1 MKYIY
6 SGRTDIGLKRK
17 VNQDSFGT
25 ARLPWGSIFVLS
37 DGFGHKEGGKFAS
50 QSAVDIFVN
59 NYSKEDPNNIEEFF
73 KNSFD
78 EINKYIYYKKV
89 AEYDKAMLG
98 CTAVAMVVEGET
110 VHIAHIGDSRAYI
123 IKDNSIEQLTTDH
136 SYVQAL
142 IDRGELTPE
151 KAMLHS
157 KRHVLSRCL
166 GSNQKAK
173 SDYSSMSILENDKFM
188 LCCDGVWGFALP
200 DEMKD
205 IIVNSTPNEA
215 TTKII
220 DLVKKNSG
228 SDNITLQVVGFSK

>member
-89 AEYDKAMLG
+89 SEYDKAMLG
-98 CTAVAMVVEGET
+98 CTAVVMVVEGET

-123 IKDNSIEQLTTDH
+123 IRDNGIEQLTTDH
-136 SYVQAL
+136 SYVQTL
-142 IDRGELTPE
+142 IEEGKLLPE
-151 KAMLHS
+151 NAMFHS
-157 KRHVLSRCL
+157 KRHVLIRAL
-166 GSNQKAK
+166 GSHRKAK
-173 SDYSSMSILENDKFM
+173 IDYSFRSLGSDDK
-188 LCCDGVWGFALP
+188 LIICCDGVWGFVSQSTIQEIL
-200 DEMKD
+200 
-205 IIVNSTPNEA
+205 NSYDPSQA
-215 TTKII
+215 TSKLIEI
-220 DLVKKNSG
+220 VKKNSG
-228 SDNITLQVVGFSK
+228 SDNITLQVISLV

>member
-37 DGFGHKEGGKFAS
+37 DGFGHKEGGRFAS

-89 AEYDKAMLG
+89 SEYDKAMLG
-98 CTAVAMVVEGET
+98 CTAVVMVVEGET

-123 IKDNSIEQLTTDH
+123 IRDKSIEQLTTDH
-136 SYVQAL
+136 SYVQSL
-142 IDRGELTPE
+142 IEDGKLLPE
-151 KAMLHS
+151 NAMFHS
-157 KRHVLSRCL
+157 KRHVLIRAL
-166 GSNQKAK
+166 GSHRKAK
-173 SDYSSMSILENDKFM
+173 IDYLFRLLGSDDK
-188 LCCDGVWGFALP
+188 LIICCDGVWGFVSQSTIQ
-200 DEMKD
+200 E
-205 IIVNSTPNEA
+205 IINSYDPSQA
-215 TTKII
+215 TSKLIEI
-220 DLVKKNSG
+220 VKKNSG
-228 SDNITLQVVGFSK
+228 SDNITLQVISLV